1 MNGKKIPDY
10 IIERYILD
18 ELPPERM
25 KHICSL
31 MRKDPTIER
40 RIAKMQK
47 SSEQILKRYPPESM
61 VPRMINRASD
71 ASLSDALHGAKRIPG
86 KYYIFPSLAAFAILI
101 IVAVVPFIKG
111 GYDSDWNPFMKDVTR
126 IKGPDTAI
134 YIYRRNRSGAEL
146 LADNSLTRE
155 KDLLQVAYFSADNAH
170 GVIVSIDGRGT
181 VTLHYPAPPSK
192 NTRIDRNRKVLLPTA
207 YELDNA
213 TGYERFFFVTSRNPV
228 DIRLI
233 YRAAE
238 KLANNPSVAKTG
250 QLTLDASFR
259 QTSLVLRKE

>member
-1 MNGKKIPDY
+1 MNSKNISDY
-10 IIERYILD
+10 ILERYILD

-47 SSEQILKRYPPESM
+47 SSAQILKRYPPESM
-61 VPRMINRASD
+61 VPRIINRAAD

-86 KYYIFPSLAAFAILI
+86 KYYIFPSLAAIAILI

-134 YIYRRNRSGAEL
+134 YIYRKNRSGAEL
-146 LADNSLTRE
+146 LADNSFTRE
-155 KDLLQVAYFSADNAH
+155 KDLLQVAYFSAENTY

-192 NTRIDRNRKVLLPTA
+192 NTRIERNRKVLLPTA
-207 YELDNA
+207 YELDSA
-213 TGYERFFFVTSRNPV
+213 TGFERFIFVTSRHPIE
-228 DIRLI
+228 IRLVH
-233 YRAAE
+233 RAAE
-238 KLANNPSVAKTG
+238 QLVKNPPAAKTG

-259 QTSLVLRKE
+259 QTSLLLRKE